1 PEKSQQAIQQMQIE
15 HILPQTVRNAPENG
29 EFSDVNRTSY
39 LYKLGNVTLLEGT
52 INQSVNNCN
61 DLSED
66 WFLKKQTEYLNSE
79 IIMTRLLHSQ
89 YSIGDN
95 TALNRFKLKYGYE
108 YQDWSA
114 ESITSRQRL
123 LMDLAID
130 CWRFN
135 DQRIDAYIVNN
146 LGTGPGNEFTL

>member
-1 PEKSQQAIQQMQIE
+1 PSETMIWQPEFTDKTLSRKPGAV
-15 HILPQTVRNAPENG
+15 HPENG

>member
-1 PEKSQQAIQQMQIE
+1 
-15 HILPQTVRNAPENG
+15 
-29 EFSDVNRTSY
+29 
-39 LYKLGNVTLLEGT
+39 
-52 INQSVNNCN
+52 
-61 DLSED
+61 
-66 WFLKKQTEYLNSE
+66 LKKQTEYLNSE

>member
-1 PEKSQQAIQQMQIE
+1 
-15 HILPQTVRNAPENG
+15 
-29 EFSDVNRTSY
+29 
-39 LYKLGNVTLLEGT
+39 
-52 INQSVNNCN
+52 
-61 DLSED
+61 
-66 WFLKKQTEYLNSE
+66 
-79 IIMTRLLHSQ
+79 MTRLLHSQ

-114 ESITSRQRL
+114 ENITSRQRL

-146 LGTGPGNEFTL
+146 PHWTRKRIYAVKYPSSQSAPRNVMFTGAGVSTSKGSADYEWITFRERFTEQILLTDSCTEYWGQVKRFSLCGNNLLYRTK